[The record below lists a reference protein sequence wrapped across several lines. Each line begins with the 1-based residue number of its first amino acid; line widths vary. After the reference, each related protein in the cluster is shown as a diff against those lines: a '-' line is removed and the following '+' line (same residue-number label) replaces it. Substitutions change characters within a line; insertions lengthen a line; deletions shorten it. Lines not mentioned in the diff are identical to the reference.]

1 MMNEITVKGRVVER
15 TVYAPQETTGPLVR
29 GLEAR
34 GFTVEVQKNGEPWL
48 GRESMAS
55 VTGIFD
61 PTPEGRARLLFL
73 APTEEEAEE
82 VIDGLRLL
90 FTTIQAQVATVHAPA

>member
-15 TVYAPQETTGPLVR
+15 TVYAPNETTGPLVR

-34 GFTVEVQKNGEPWL
+34 GFTVEIQKNGEPWV

-55 VTGIFD
+55 VTGLFD
-61 PTPEGRARLLFL
+61 PQPGNRACLLFL
-73 APTEEEAEE
+73 APSEEDAEE
-82 VIDGLRLL
+82 IIDGLRLL
-90 FTTIQAQVATVHAPA
+90 FTTIQARVSEINAPA